1 MKARVLSH
9 VLQVNLCNM
18 DRIID
23 GINEAVTSMR
33 RILLIAVRVKA
44 SMIYETGSVEGVPCY
59 LFTNR
64 TMLNSISVR
73 YIGERE
79 PSINHNIEERYRQ
92 ISNLKLIWMGTVWT
106 SHVQSPQRGL
116 NHTLLS
122 LPVGQRSAYV
132 MHSEKALVEDLQSR
146 SL

>member
-9 VLQVNLCNM
+9 GLQVNLCNT

-23 GINEAVTSMR
+23 GVNGAITSVR
-33 RILLIAVRVKA
+33 RILLIAVCVKA
-44 SMIYETGSVEGVPCY
+44 SMIYETGSVGVPCH